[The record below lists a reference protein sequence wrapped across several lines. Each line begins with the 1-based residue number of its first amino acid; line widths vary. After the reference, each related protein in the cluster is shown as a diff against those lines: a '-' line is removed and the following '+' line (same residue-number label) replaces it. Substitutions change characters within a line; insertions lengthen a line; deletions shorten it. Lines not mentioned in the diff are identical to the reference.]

1 MLTTESQRVLV
12 AVQDDAAREALIENL
27 AADGHDPRGASSLGH
42 TRSHLK
48 QQVDLLL
55 VDLGTDTVHLIDVIR
70 GGRCPTADEWLPII
84 AGSASSDL
92 FQPVRLLERGADD
105 VIYEPWLYLEVRARL
120 GALMRR
126 ITVGHGRQ
134 VLRAGALR
142 VDLGARR
149 VWIGEAEIGLTN
161 REFELLRV
169 LISEP
174 DRVFTR
180 EELLRVVWGW
190 DEATAEGACTR
201 TLDSHASRLRRQLN
215 ACGGDWVRNVWGIG
229 YRLVDTGLLPV

>member
-1 MLTTESQRVLV
+1 
-12 AVQDDAAREALIENL
+12 
-27 AADGHDPRGASSLGH
+27 
-42 TRSHLK
+42 
-48 QQVDLLL
+48 
-55 VDLGTDTVHLIDVIR
+55 
-70 GGRCPTADEWLPII
+70 
-84 AGSASSDL
+84 
-92 FQPVRLLERGADD
+92 

-126 ITVGHGRQ
+126 SNVGRGRQ
-134 VLRAGALR
+134 LLRAGALR